1 MKKVEVR
8 LYAGLR
14 QYHPN
19 PGNKETFFIEVEDK
33 AKLGSL
39 LDGLKLP
46 KQELGIAMVNGKWA
60 KEDYVLQDGD
70 RIGLFPLIGGG

>member
-14 QYHPN
+14 QYHPD
-19 PGNKETFFIEVEDK
+19 PGNREAFFIELDDK

-39 LDGLKLP
+39 LDKLKVP
-46 KQELGIAMVNGKWA
+46 RQELGIAMVNGKWT
-60 KEDYVLQDGD
+60 KEDYLLQHED